1 MQIKKHEVLCIK
13 AINYKILTNSA
24 YDFIKF
30 FLGVGSVFS
39 NDYVNYQSKV
49 NAMEDSDEDEDF
61 NNDLEE
67 GKDESSVSDSSLN
80 DIDKIEMIEDNNKKE
95 NLKSVVG
102 PNFYTEV
109 MVDKV
114 YSIAYNILDVYTEGN
129 VIFINLISSRSKIRR
144 IYSFRNRLQLPQL
157 SKRTLK
163 TTNFLE
169 FYLRTILRYQT
180 KILSKCIYLHKSLL
194 L

>member
-1 MQIKKHEVLCIK
+1 
-13 AINYKILTNSA
+13 
-24 YDFIKF
+24 
-30 FLGVGSVFS
+30 
-39 NDYVNYQSKV
+39 
-49 NAMEDSDEDEDF
+49 MEDSDEDEDF

-169 FYLRTILRYQT
+169 FYLRTILRYQ
-180 KILSKCIYLHKSLL
+180 YH
-194 L
+194 

>member
-1 MQIKKHEVLCIK
+1 
-13 AINYKILTNSA
+13 
-24 YDFIKF
+24 
-30 FLGVGSVFS
+30 
-39 NDYVNYQSKV
+39 
-49 NAMEDSDEDEDF
+49 MEDSDEDEDF

-129 VIFINLISSRSKIRR
+129 VIFIVLI
-144 IYSFRNRLQLPQL
+144 
-157 SKRTLK
+157 T
-163 TTNFLE
+163 
-169 FYLRTILRYQT
+169 
-180 KILSKCIYLHKSLL
+180 
-194 L
+194 